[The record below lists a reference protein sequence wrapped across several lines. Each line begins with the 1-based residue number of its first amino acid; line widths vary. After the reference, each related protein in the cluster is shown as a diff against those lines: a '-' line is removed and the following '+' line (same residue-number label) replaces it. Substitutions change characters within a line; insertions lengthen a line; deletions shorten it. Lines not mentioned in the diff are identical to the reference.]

1 METLSPTLV
10 ILIGLALRVLAP
22 LALTALIVYALR
34 KLDAHWQAEARDEK
48 KVPATDEMPCLKIQG
63 FSDDQ
68 MKSRAILSAQ
78 PCWQAHRSANGY
90 LNEACLDCEVFL
102 KTTAAATHSH
112 VNI

>member
-10 ILIGLALRVLAP
+10 ILIGLALRILVP
-22 LALTALIVYALR
+22 LALTALAVYALR

-48 KVPATDEMPCLKIQG
+48 KVPAIDEILCMKIQG
-63 FSDDQ
+63 LSDDQ
-68 MKSRAILSAQ
+68 MKSRMVLSAQ
-78 PCWQAHRSANGY
+78 PCWQAQRSANGY

-102 KTTAAATHSH
+102 KTTAPTAQSH